1 MLLLNPFDG
10 YPSSLKSGGGTLQ
23 GLIQL
28 QPQSDPI
35 EHRSAFELELSSYPR
50 LERTCYRKKAVCLSK
65 KRDFLHI
72 SSNSAT

>member
-50 LERTCYRKKAVCLSK
+50 LERTCYRKKGCLS
-65 KRDFLHI
+65 I
-72 SSNSAT
+72 EEA